1 MEGGTAARCLSHPR
15 GSCGILGSARKA
27 TDTAEQMKIGAK
39 DGKSVGLDF
48 RLLGLSLG
56 NALLDE
62 LPNS

>member
-1 MEGGTAARCLSHPR
+1 
-15 GSCGILGSARKA
+15 
-27 TDTAEQMKIGAK
+27 MKIGAK